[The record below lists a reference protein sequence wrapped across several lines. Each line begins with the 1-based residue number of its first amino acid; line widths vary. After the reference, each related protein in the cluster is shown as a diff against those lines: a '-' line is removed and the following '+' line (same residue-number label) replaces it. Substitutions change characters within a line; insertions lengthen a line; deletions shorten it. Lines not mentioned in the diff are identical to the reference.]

1 MTIQLLTAHPL
12 QAKIFKTQR
21 VLPVWVKFSQMK
33 SNILLNNEVH
43 LPLPVFRM
51 HHLAKNSLVYAD
63 GIKRLFVL
71 AKNKKN
77 EIQFSKEPV
86 FYIGTEKLKYINDY
100 FDGIDHAIQNGDLK
114 ESPMDT
120 KECLSLFMAHREE
133 KLITLDPKKISVYQ
147 NVFNESNLARWISQ

>member
-1 MTIQLLTAHPL
+1 MSIQLLTAYPL

-21 VLPVWVKFSQMK
+21 VIPVWAKFSQMK
-33 SNILLNNEVH
+33 SNIYLNDEVN
-43 LPLPVFRM
+43 LPLPVFKK
-51 HHLAKNSLVYAD
+51 HHLAKNSLVYID

-71 AKNKKN
+71 AKNKKI

-100 FDGIDHAIQNGDLK
+100 FEGLDKAIHNGDLK

-147 NVFNESNLARWISQ
+147 NEFNESNLARWISQ